1 MSIYYLIP
9 IIIILGA
16 IVYYIYYLSPR
27 INPLNKAESFLS
39 QNMTDE
45 AIVEYRKILDTDPG
59 NFLVHYKLGTLYFN
73 NDEIDQGVIHYEEVM
88 RINKFTVEVEK
99 VKVMRKLAESYL
111 LRDEIEKAFQYYL
124 DIVGLYPNDRE
135 ALFHVSF
142 ISLGHELFDLARK
155 HFDRLVKVSK
165 KSFEIYFGAGM
176 ASYQEQK
183 NNDAAEYFKEAIV
196 LDPHSDIG
204 NLALA
209 FTLQRKRDFKTAV
222 NYLKLVISNSED
234 VNAEF
239 IARRLL
245 GIIQVQWGLYSE
257 ALYTFQDLMDFA
269 GKNRMIDEQATLYYD
284 LGFAA
289 LKAEKTEQAYEYWN
303 QAYQHDRGY
312 RDVKKLITMLRK
324 EMDTSTTKKLDPD
337 RETPEDYVEPW
348 VKESFPENFI
358 WRICGLK
365 SDDEIDLR
373 NVRVTTRVS
382 ADKGAVSAGS
392 EVTGKSAAPEG
403 SLERFMSMDLEN
415 FRIAANRVA
424 LKLGY
429 SVDEIL
435 NTYKESDGVDFMSH
449 SVTANSKCL
458 IWVRRWKGTMV
469 GEIPLRNFAQAI
481 NDLKAAEGLFI
492 TTTGLNGPAE
502 TSLKR
507 LSKVTVITPER
518 LSGLLAGIV

>member
-1 MSIYYLIP
+1 MPIYYLIP

-16 IVYYIYYLSPR
+16 IVYYLYYLSPR
-27 INPLNKAESFLS
+27 INPLNRAESFLD
-39 QNMTDE
+39 QNMVDE
-45 AIVEYRKILDTDPG
+45 AIVEYRKILDSDPV
-59 NFLVHYKLGTLYFN
+59 NFLVHYKLGTLYFE
-73 NDEIDQGVIHYEEVM
+73 NDEVDQGVIHYEEVM
-88 RINKFTVEVEK
+88 RINKFTFEVEK
-99 VKVMRKLAESYL
+99 IKVMRKLAESYL
-111 LRDEIEKAFQYYL
+111 FRDELEKAFQYFL
-124 DIVGLYPNDRE
+124 EIVNLYPNDKE

-142 ISLGHELFDLARK
+142 ISLGQELFELAKK
-155 HFDRLVKVSK
+155 HFDRLVKVGN

-183 NNDAAEYFKEAIV
+183 NNDAAEYFKEALSI
-196 LDPHSDIG
+196 DPHSDIG
-204 NLALA
+204 NLAMA

-222 NYLKLVISNSED
+222 NYLKLVINNSED

-245 GIIQVQWGLYSE
+245 GIIQVQWGMYSE
-257 ALYTFQDLMDFA
+257 ALYTFQDLMDYA
-269 GKNRMIDEQATLYYD
+269 GKNQMIDEQATLFYD

-289 LKAEKTEQAYEYWN
+289 LKSEKTEQAYEYWN
-303 QAYQHDRGY
+303 QSYQHDRGY
-312 RDVKKLITMLRK
+312 RNVKTLITMLRQ
-324 EMDTSTTKKLDPD
+324 EMDTSTTKKQDPD

-348 VKESFPENFI
+348 IRDAFPENYI

-365 SDDEIDLR
+365 SEEEIDLR
-373 NVRVTTRVS
+373 NVRVTARVS
-382 ADKGAVSAGS
+382 ADKSMAAGGGTS
-392 EVTGKSAAPEG
+392 GKSSGPEE
-403 SLERFMSMDLEN
+403 SLERFLSMDLEN

-449 SVTANSKCL
+449 SAAGSKCL

-481 NDLKAAEGLFI
+481 NDIKAAEGLFI
-492 TTTGLNGPAE
+492 TTTGLSGSAE
-502 TSLKR
+502 SALKR
-507 LSKVTVITPER
+507 LSKVTVVTPEQLR
-518 LSGLLAGIV
+518 GLLAGIA